1 MKIEQ
6 VNSLISTLGTIG
18 KNVQGGDFDKEL
30 SIALATQNQKKS
42 DDLRIGSVDEFRD
55 QLTQLGSYAFLNVLN
70 SQKIEEKIEQK
81 RQELKEQLGLNKKN
95 LSKSETEGLEKILEE
110 MLGDYKKEL
119 MARLQNNS
127 IVEKAKNLNAKNN
140 AANFTLSDLINLV

>member
-6 VNSLISTLGTIG
+6 INSLISTLDTIG
-18 KNVQGGDFDKEL
+18 KNVRGGDFDKEL
-30 SIALATQNQKKS
+30 SIALATQNRKKS
-42 DDLRIGSVDEFRD
+42 DDLRIDNVDEFRD
-55 QLTQLGSYAFLNVLN
+55 QLTQLGSYAFLSVLN

-95 LSKSETEGLEKILEE
+95 LSKSEAEGLEKILEE

-127 IVEKAKNLNAKNN
+127 IVEKAQNLNAKNN